1 MRIFDELAESRI
13 REAMERGDFDELPG
27 AGRPL
32 SLEEDGFVPEEMR
45 MAYKILKNAGYIPPE
60 IELRRDINATRSALA
75 AEYDGDPAHRR
86 NLKKLQ
92 CLFLR
97 LDETHR
103 RQANLLLQQ
112 EYYERVLKRL

>member
-1 MRIFDELAESRI
+1 MRLIDELAESRI
-13 REAMERGDFDELPG
+13 REAMERGDFDDLPG

-45 MAYKILKNAGYIPPE
+45 MACKILKNAGYIPPE

-75 AEYDGDPAHRR
+75 TAYGDDPARR
-86 NLKKLQ
+86 KNLKKLQ

-97 LDETHR
+97 LDESRR

-112 EYYERVLKRL
+112 EYYERVIEKL